1 CASMRRGITGDF
13 RGLDSW

>member
-1 CASMRRGITGDF
+1 CASMRRGVVGNF

>member
-1 CASMRRGITGDF
+1 CASLRRGITGNF